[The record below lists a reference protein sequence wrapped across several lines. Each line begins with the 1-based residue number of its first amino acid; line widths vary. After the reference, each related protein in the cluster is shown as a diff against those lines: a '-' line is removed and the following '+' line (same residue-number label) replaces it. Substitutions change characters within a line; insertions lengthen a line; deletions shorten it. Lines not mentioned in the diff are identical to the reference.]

1 MIAPYVLE
9 YSYKRSVGPVIGR
22 FLAGLREGKII
33 GVRTKSGRVLVPPA
47 EYDENGDATGDFVE
61 LPPVGTVKSWA
72 WVTAPRAKHPLQHP
86 FAWALIQIDG
96 ADTSLLHVVD
106 APDVKTGM
114 RVKAR
119 FRQEPKGDIR
129 DLECFVHE

>member
-61 LPPVGTVKSWA
+61 LPPLGTVKSWA

-96 ADTSLLHVVD
+96 ADTSMLHVVD
-106 APDVKTGM
+106 ATDVKTGM

-119 FRQEPKGDIR
+119 FRPEPKGDIR